1 MKFMIY
7 SKLFLFLEGNDD
19 ETFFNQILCDKL
31 KGLYTEVII
40 WKYAQKTD
48 NQRKRFINAVNEN
61 KNWDYLCFRDYNSA
75 KCMTEKK
82 KKISDKFNTIIL
94 EKVFIIVLE
103 IESWYIAG
111 VDNDF
116 LRSLGAET
124 IDTNSNYIT
133 KENFNNLIP
142 NTMPRDIFLSKILE
156 NFNIELAITNNK
168 SFAYF
173 MKKVLNC

>member
-1 MKFMIY
+1 MIY

-75 KCMTEKK
+75 KCITEKK
-82 KKISDKFNTIIL
+82 KKITIKFLVITI
-94 EKVFIIVLE
+94 K
-103 IESWYIAG
+103 
-111 VDNDF
+111 
-116 LRSLGAET
+116 
-124 IDTNSNYIT
+124 
-133 KENFNNLIP
+133 
-142 NTMPRDIFLSKILE
+142 
-156 NFNIELAITNNK
+156 
-168 SFAYF
+168 
-173 MKKVLNC
+173 